1 MAYNQSFTPQPS
13 LPKSTKA
20 IISLVAGILGWTLL
34 PILGGI
40 VAVITG
46 HLAKKEIK
54 ESNQAVGGGGMA
66 TAGLILGYANIVLLL
81 CPVLVIVVLALL
93 GPAIGNIFSNVILQI

>member
-1 MAYNQSFTPQPS
+1 MAYNQSYTPQPS
-13 LPKSTKA
+13 SPKSTKA

-54 ESNQAVGGGGMA
+54 ESNQAIGGGGMA
-66 TAGLILGYANIVLLL
+66 TAGLILGYANVILLL